1 MPALSEPVLLPI
13 VIAPE
18 ARIDLVATQI
28 RAFIDQW
35 VPAFF
40 EG

>member
-1 MPALSEPVLLPI
+1 VTTQGGQLRTLDEQ
-13 VIAPE
+13 
-18 ARIDLVATQI
+18 DLTQI